1 MGRFAGGRA
10 KESSEAAFGWP
21 KGTQQE
27 PNRSHEE
34 AKRSPR
40 GAQEEAK
47 KRQRGAHEEP
57 SGGQEE
63 PKRNPREGL
72 WSPEAE
78 NTGPKARPAKT
89 YIKNESRSVPGE
101 PKRSQEDAKRA
112 QQEPKRSQEEAK
124 RTCAKPTFSGM
135 GCRCV
140 NCHDFGALGEGWEK
154 FKMVQR
160 LEGGLGRVRRQLS
173 GGREEPKRSPR
184 RVQEDPRGPKRSP
197 RGKREHKKT

>member
-1 MGRFAGGRA
+1 M
-10 KESSEAAFGWP
+10 
-21 KGTQQE
+21 E
-27 PNRSHEE
+27 P
-34 AKRSPR
+34 
-40 GAQEEAK
+40 QV
-47 KRQRGAHEEP
+47 
-57 SGGQEE
+57 
-63 PKRNPREGL
+63 
-72 WSPEAE
+72 E

-184 RVQEDPRGPKRSP
+184 GVQEESKRAQEEPKRKARAQEDVDNIIFGKSPAAKKSSQEEAKRSP
-197 RGKREHKKT
+197 